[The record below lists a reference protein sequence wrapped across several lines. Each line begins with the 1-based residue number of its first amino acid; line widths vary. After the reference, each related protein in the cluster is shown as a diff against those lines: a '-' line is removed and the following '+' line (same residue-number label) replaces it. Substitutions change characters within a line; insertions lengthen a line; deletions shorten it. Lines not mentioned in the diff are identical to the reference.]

1 MSASPADDSS
11 QSVQLASYTSREQAD
26 DENLAAD
33 TGVCWIEVKYSSY
46 QPNHQVE
53 LLHLQAEADA
63 LLMKLQ
69 AINRERLAFVD
80 KSQS

>member
-11 QSVQLASYTSREQAD
+11 QGVQLAPYPSAQQEEGGPLVED
-26 DENLAAD
+26 I
-33 TGVCWIEVKYSSY
+33 GVCWIEVKHSSY

-69 AINRERLAFVD
+69 AINQQRLEFVEES
-80 KSQS
+80 KS